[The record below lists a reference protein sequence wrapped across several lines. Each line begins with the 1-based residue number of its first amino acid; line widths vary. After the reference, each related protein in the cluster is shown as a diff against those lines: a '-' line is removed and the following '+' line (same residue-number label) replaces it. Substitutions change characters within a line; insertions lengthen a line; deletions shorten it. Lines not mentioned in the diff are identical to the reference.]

1 MVSASVTV
9 RSQTVRKRVT
19 EAVYRSIM
27 YKMIAFSALTA
38 LCAVGCNGKKDS
50 KDGAGGSGTPMVKDD
65 KAGTMAAKPPEPAGP
80 VTLNASGSSFQK
92 QFQEVAIEGFAKS
105 HQDVKVNYGAGGSG
119 KGRQDF
125 ADMVTDYGC
134 TDGLFKD
141 ADVAKVKG
149 GEFLYF
155 PILLGAITV
164 SYNVDGVD
172 KLQLSADTIAKIFQR
187 DIKKWNDK
195 AIAADNP
202 GVKLP
207 DTDIVV
213 AHRSDGSGTTEQFTK
228 YLDAAAKDAWKL
240 KSGSTVE
247 WPADSQAGNGNGG
260 VAQIVKS
267 TKGAIGYVDL
277 PDAKASGLKYANV
290 KNQAGKFVEPSAD
303 SASAAGDGIEVK
315 DNLTYVSVN
324 AKGDAAYPITAPTWC
339 VAYTKQTSKAKGD
352 ALKAYFKYM
361 LTDGQALIKDIDFA
375 PLPKSLADKAVAQLD
390 KLVVP

>member
-1 MVSASVTV
+1 M
-9 RSQTVRKRVT
+9 
-19 EAVYRSIM
+19 YR
-27 YKMIAFSALTA
+27 MIAVFALTA
-38 LCAVGCNGKKDS
+38 VGLSGCTKKND
-50 KDGAGGSGTPMVKDD
+50 DGSGGGSPTVKEGTGGAKADKPAGG
-65 KAGTMAAKPPEPAGP
+65 A
-80 VTLNASGSSFQK
+80 VTINGSGSSFQK
-92 QFQEVAIEGFAKS
+92 QFQELAIEGFSKS
-105 HQDVKVNYGAGGSG
+105 HKNVKVNYGAGGSG

-134 TDGLFKD
+134 TDGLYKE
-141 ADVAKVKG
+141 ADLAKVKG

-172 KLQLSADTIAKIFQR
+172 KLQLSPATIAKIFQR

-195 AIAADNP
+195 DIAADNP
-202 GVKLP
+202 GAKLP
-207 DTDIVV
+207 DADIVV

-228 YLDAAAKDAWKL
+228 YLDMAAKDVWKL

-247 WPADSQAGNGNGG
+247 WSADTQAGNGNPG

-277 PDAKASGLKYANV
+277 PDAKATGLKYASV
-290 KNQAGKFVEPSAD
+290 KNQSGKFVEPSAD

-315 DNLTYVSVN
+315 ENLTYVSVN

-339 VAYTKQTSKAKGD
+339 VAYTKQSDKARGA
-352 ALKAYFKYM
+352 ALKAYFTYM
-361 LTDGQALIKDIDFA
+361 LTDAQPKTREIDFA
-375 PLPKSLADKAVAQLD
+375 PLPKGLADKAVAQLD
-390 KLVVP
+390 KIQVP